1 MLKQGA
7 IGKRIERAIKHMSN
21 KEYEDAFI
29 QTCIAIDGTGRKKWP
44 KAGVGERIRRHVE
57 QYEAFIYHVWSRG
70 GLNVNGGVVILQGKK
85 LPALQYII
93 RNSLLHGDDLE
104 NDVVFDTNNPTIVGV
119 KGGKPL
125 VGYGIIDGLLFSVVV
140 DPANASETCDPNLSF
155 IGKVGAEPMAI
166 NLAWGNIEYFAKAVP
181 LPMEILCK
189 HTSGDCP

>member
-1 MLKQGA
+1 MLKQGV

-21 KEYEDAFI
+21 KEYEDALI
-29 QTCIAIDGTGRKKWP
+29 QTCIAIDGTARKKWP
-44 KAGVGERIRRHVE
+44 KAGVGERIKRHVE
-57 QYEAFIYHVWSRG
+57 QYEAFIYYVWSRG
-70 GLNVNGGVVILQGKK
+70 GLNVNGGVIILHGKK
-85 LPALQYII
+85 LPVLQNII

-104 NDVVFDTNNPTIVGV
+104 NFVVLDTNDPTIVGV

-140 DPANASETCDPNLSF
+140 DPANADETCDPNLSF
-155 IGKVGAEPMAI
+155 SRIGAETIAI